1 MNHSIHFVFHLLLAA
16 APIQAADAPGG
27 VAPARLEQLT
37 KGINLG
43 GWFSQADNY
52 SNQHLSAFI
61 TAKDAALIRAMG
73 FRHVRFAF
81 NEATV
86 VDRAHPAALD
96 SGKMPCFDAAIDM
109 LLAAGLAVIVDFHPE
124 EEYKRTLEKDDAAVA
139 NFVAMWRGLA
149 KHLSARDPEK
159 VFLEVMNE
167 PMLGDSAR
175 WNVIQKQV
183 LTAMRGSAP
192 QHTLIATAAEWSEI
206 YKLELVEVVADR
218 NVVYNFHCY
227 EPFKFTHQ
235 NAPWVGELAKG
246 LKNVPYPGTPEAAAK
261 VLADLPDDTARQLMV
276 KYGNENWNADKIDTL
291 IAGAAAWGS
300 KHGVALT
307 CNEFGVIRSAL
318 APDRNRC
325 IGDVRKAL
333 EKYHIGWA
341 MWDYAGG
348 FGVVSGPPGRRVP
361 DGATVTAL
369 GLLGEASPAPVQLD
383 VRNAGL
389 SLLDSSEKP
398 TYSQDAG
405 WLTIKVAKA
414 PFKSPAYA
422 CKPTFSGQIPKLK

>member
-1 MNHSIHFVFHLLLAA
+1 
-16 APIQAADAPGG
+16 
-27 VAPARLEQLT
+27 
-37 KGINLG
+37 
-43 GWFSQADNY
+43 
-52 SNQHLSAFI
+52 
-61 TAKDAALIRAMG
+61 
-73 FRHVRFAF
+73 
-81 NEATV
+81 V
-86 VDRAHPAALD
+86 VDYAHPTALD
-96 SGKMPCFDAAIDM
+96 SGKMPRFDAAIDM

-124 EEYKRTLEKDDAAVA
+124 EDYKRKVEKDDAAVA
-139 NFVAMWRGLA
+139 NFVAMWRALA

-183 LTAMRGSAP
+183 LTAMRASAP
-192 QHTLIATAAEWSEI
+192 HHTLIATAAEWSEI
-206 YKLELVEVVADR
+206 YKLDLVEVVADR

-276 KYGNENWNADKIDTL
+276 KYGNEKWNADKIDTL
-291 IAGAAAWGS
+291 IAGAAAWGR
-300 KHGVALT
+300 KHGVAIT

-325 IGDVRKAL
+325 IGDVRRAL

-348 FGVVSGPPGRRVP
+348 FGVVTGQPGRRVP
-361 DGATVTAL
+361 DAATVTAL
-369 GLLGEASPAPVQLD
+369 GLLGGAPPANTTQ
-383 VRNAGL
+383 
-389 SLLDSSEKP
+389 
-398 TYSQDAG
+398 Q
-405 WLTIKVAKA
+405 
-414 PFKSPAYA
+414 
-422 CKPTFSGQIPKLK
+422 

>member
-1 MNHSIHFVFHLLLAA
+1 MNQPALIVLNCLLAA
-16 APIQAADAPGG
+16 AAPILAADVPDG

-43 GWFSQADNY
+43 GWFSQTDDY
-52 SNQHLSAFI
+52 SNQHLTAFI
-61 TAKDAALIRAMG
+61 TAKDAALIKSMG

-86 VDRAHPAALD
+86 ADDANPAVLD
-96 SGKMPCFDAAIDM
+96 SGKMPLFDAAIDM

-124 EEYKRTLEKDDAAVA
+124 EPYKRSVEKDDSAVA
-139 NFVAMWRGLA
+139 NFVAMWRALA
-149 KHLSARDPEK
+149 KHLSPLDPER

-183 LTAMRGSAP
+183 LTAMRESAP
-192 QHTLIATAAEWSEI
+192 RHTLIATAAEWSEI

-235 NAPWVGELAKG
+235 NASWVGELTKG
-246 LKNVPYPGTPEAAAK
+246 LKNVPYPGSPEAAAK

-276 KYGNENWNADKIDTL
+276 KYGNENWNADKIDAL
-291 IAGAAAWGS
+291 IAGAAAWGR
-300 KHGVALT
+300 KHGVAVT

-325 IGDVRKAL
+325 IRDVRKAL
-333 EKYHIGWA
+333 EKYHTGWA
-341 MWDYAGG
+341 MWDYAGC
-348 FGVVSGPPGRRVP
+348 FGVVTGQPGQRVP
-361 DGATVTAL
+361 DASTVTAL
-369 GLLGEASPAPVQLD
+369 GLIDGTPSTHTTRQ
-383 VRNAGL
+383 
-389 SLLDSSEKP
+389 
-398 TYSQDAG
+398 
-405 WLTIKVAKA
+405 
-414 PFKSPAYA
+414 
-422 CKPTFSGQIPKLK
+422 